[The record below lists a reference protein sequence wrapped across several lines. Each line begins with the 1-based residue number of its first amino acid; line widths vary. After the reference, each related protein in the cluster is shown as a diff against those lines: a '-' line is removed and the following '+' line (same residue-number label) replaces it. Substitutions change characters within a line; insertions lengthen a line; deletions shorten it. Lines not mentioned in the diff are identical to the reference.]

1 MAGYKYEV
9 AISFAGEDRAFAEA
23 AAKGLR
29 DAGIEV
35 FYDQFYAAELWGED
49 LTEKLRSVY
58 HDSSEFCIM
67 IISRHYVEKMWTIH
81 ERKQAIERLVRE
93 KGKAYIL
100 PVRLD
105 GFASDVP
112 GLSGSITYLSVSSNQ
127 PELVVSTF
135 LDKIGRKAVQFESTP
150 TPAVKEPKTHVP
162 RLKRSFTDKEKNA
175 FLKDSFGEII
185 DLFGQF
191 LTDTKDEHTHFD
203 FDAER
208 VTTRKAVFTIYS
220 NEKQITQF
228 KIWLVGSLGGNGI
241 SFLYGNRIDIENDS
255 TTNESIYLEE
265 HGRELKLKPMG
276 MASFGLE
283 RDKLMSPREVA
294 EYLWGIV
301 CRMFS

>member
-9 AISFAGEDRAFAEA
+9 AISFAGEDRAFAESV
-23 AAKGLR
+23 AKGLR
-29 DAGIEV
+29 DAGIQV

-49 LTEKLRSVY
+49 LSEKLRSVY

-67 IISRHYVEKMWTIH
+67 VISRHYIEKMWTIH
-81 ERKQAIERLVRE
+81 ERKQAIERLIRE
-93 KGKAYIL
+93 KGKTYVL

-105 GFASDVP
+105 GFSGEVP
-112 GLSGSITYLSVSSNQ
+112 GLSGSISYLSVTSNQ

-135 LDKIGRKAVQFESTP
+135 LDKIGRKDVQRESAP
-150 TPAVKEPKTHVP
+150 TPAVKTPKPHVP
-162 RLKRSFTDKEKNA
+162 RLKRSFTDKEKNE
-175 FLKDSFGEII
+175 FLKDSLVEII
-185 DLFGQF
+185 DLIEQF
-191 LTDTKDEHTHFD
+191 LTDTKKEHPHFD

-208 VTTRKAVFTIYS
+208 VTTRKAVFTVYS

-228 KIWLVGSLGGNGI
+228 KIWLGGAFGGI

-255 TTNESIYLEE
+255 TTNESIHLEE
-265 HGRELKLKPMG
+265 HEGELKLKPLG
-276 MASFGLE
+276 MASFGME

-301 CRMFS
+301 CRTFS